1 MDKTEKRNII
11 GKDERDNKGRFVA
24 GNTGGGRP
32 RMPDEVKNMLKAA
45 TPRAAQLLIDV
56 IDDENQPMN
65 LRIDCANKVIERIFG
80 KPNQPIDGEI
90 VTLSTTIDISLDEK
104 LQLIESIRNG

>member
-32 RMPDEVKNMLKAA
+32 KMPDEVKEMFKAA
-45 TPRAAQLLIDV
+45 TPRAAKLLIDT
-56 IDDENQPMN
+56 IDDEEQPIKT
-65 LRIDCANKVIERIFG
+65 RVDCANIVIERVYG
-80 KPNQPIDGEI
+80 KATQPIDGEL
-90 VTLSTTIDISLDEK
+90 VTVSATIEQYLDGLKGSEY
-104 LQLIESIRNG
+104 